1 MNEIY
6 IVDGKR
12 FEVAPHRKEEFL
24 AKYPTAQL
32 ATEEPGKEYPVGLGA
47 PAEENVAP
55 EQPSMDLDSAKTSLD
70 LQEEDKPIRYI
81 EFKVNGK
88 NQVLYEEDYMKF
100 AGKGKY
106 PATFDEYATLYK
118 TTPKTFAPVSSMLS
132 IKFLTILR
140 ATFPYLVTNR
150 TSSAFL
156 AIASES
162 GNNPIGGL
170 SIIMISLIFFNAL

>member
-118 TTPKTFAPVSSMLS
+118 TTPKTFEKPIAEEVV
-132 IKFLTILR
+132 
-140 ATFPYLVTNR
+140 VT
-150 TSSAFL
+150 AEL
-156 AIASES
+156 PESEKKVKEVE
-162 GNNPIGGL
+162 
-170 SIIMISLIFFNAL
+170 

>member
-32 ATEEPGKEYPVGLGA
+32 VTEEPGKQSPAGQGA
-47 PAEENVAP
+47 PVEETAAP
-55 EQPSMDLDSAKTSLD
+55 DQPSMDLDSAKTSLG

-106 PATFDEYATLYK
+106 PATFDEYAALYK
-118 TTPKTFAPVSSMLS
+118 TTPKTFEKPIAEEVV
-132 IKFLTILR
+132 
-140 ATFPYLVTNR
+140 VTAELPESEKKVKEVANCLLYTSPSPR
-150 TSSAFL
+150 DVEESRMPSSA
-156 AIASES
+156 
-162 GNNPIGGL
+162 
-170 SIIMISLIFFNAL
+170 